1 MLPSTNRS
9 IILLFLLALLMQLI
23 SSYYWEIFPP
33 EPLYGEEEISSI
45 KEAWEEED
53 RRAEMQ
59 FRENIKSFDPNAAD
73 SSFLASI
80 GLNRSLIKSWQNYT
94 AKGARFYKKE
104 DLLRLYQMDSAIYLR
119 LEAYIE
125 IPERKYPSKWPGQ
138 AEKRFLKLQ
147 TFNPN
152 EVDSLEMA
160 LMGIPER
167 ARKGIISFRK
177 NYRPFELKQD
187 IYKVFG
193 IDSSLAEKLYPF
205 IDLPEHGDPVLDNVD
220 FNSADSATLVRL
232 AGIGANRAQ
241 RIIDW
246 RIRLGG
252 YHSFDQLLDHH
263 LVDSIFLDNNKAII
277 SIKGPLKQLDLNQ
290 ANLKELQSH
299 PYINYYVARNI
310 IDFREQVRAF
320 KSVDEL
326 ANIELVDD
334 VLFSKLA
341 PYLKVSSKGTNA
353 QNLSN

>member
-1 MLPSTNRS
+1 
-9 IILLFLLALLMQLI
+9 MQLI

-33 EPLYGEEEISSI
+33 EPLFDEEEIAAI
-45 KEAWEEED
+45 KKVWEEED
-53 RRAEMQ
+53 RKAEMQ
-59 FRENIKSFDPNAAD
+59 FEENIKSFNPNTVD
-73 SSFLASI
+73 TSFLASI
-80 GLNRSLIKSWQNYT
+80 GLDQSLINSWQNYT
-94 AKGARFYKKE
+94 AEGARFYKKE
-104 DLLRLYQMDSAIYLR
+104 DLMRLYQMDSATFLR
-119 LEAYIE
+119 LEDYIE
-125 IPERKYPSKWPGQ
+125 IPEKRYPSKWPRQ
-138 AEKRFLKLQ
+138 DEQRSLKLRA
-147 TFNPN
+147 FNPN

-167 ARKGIISFRK
+167 AKKGIISFRE
-177 NYRPFELKQD
+177 NFRPFELKED

-193 IDSSLAEKLYPF
+193 IDSSLAGKLYPF
-205 IDLPEHGDPVLDNVD
+205 IDLPEQGDPVLDNVD

-232 AGIGANRAQ
+232 AGIGAYRAQ

-252 YHSFDQLLDHH
+252 YHSFNQLLDHH

-277 SIKGPLKQLDLNQ
+277 SIKGSLKQLDLNQ
-290 ANLKELQSH
+290 AKLEELQSH